1 MLEESKKKV
10 DGIEEA
16 NWLLP
21 LLKETGL
28 SASDLTYDFNLL
40 RGRASKSNMCVL
52 CKGGKFLCG
61 KTRCSVLAKAMTY
74 TKVAKSIDR
83 LDLYGAS
90 PPGVFI
96 GRLGYPH
103 VYAGPLVPPVHGDTS
118 IMDIPELWGPCG
130 FAKSIDDIIDFRLRL
145 VRGKTRLNVNTAA
158 LDSGGKIMDVVTELA
173 LARGPVETEMLL
185 RRKPNRT
192 IVLDDD
198 IQPFGP
204 SAPIDD
210 VKVSNVYWDPQL
222 DKAYSDFDLKAAE
235 AVTSLYG
242 NGVLVS
248 RIQKAFSVG
257 AFGVK
262 KRRKLVP
269 TRWSITA
276 VDSMISKN
284 LLEKV
289 TEQPLINEYRIY
301 ESNYLDNRW
310 IILMAPLSWS
320 YELVEAWYPGTTWN
334 VDGRNIVIF
343 SDHEMFEGRTTYPD
357 IGGCYFASRLAIA
370 EKLIAENRQ
379 ATAIVLREAHPG
391 YVLPVGVWNVRESVR
406 NALRNP
412 PTEFSNLHDAVS
424 HISSKFAIP
433 LPQWLRSSK
442 LLHELLYQ
450 TRINEY
456 SSQ

>member
-1 MLEESKKKV
+1 
-10 DGIEEA
+10 
-16 NWLLP
+16 
-21 LLKETGL
+21 
-28 SASDLTYDFNLL
+28 
-40 RGRASKSNMCVL
+40 
-52 CKGGKFLCG
+52 
-61 KTRCSVLAKAMTY
+61 
-74 TKVAKSIDR
+74 
-83 LDLYGAS
+83 
-90 PPGVFI
+90 
-96 GRLGYPH
+96 
-103 VYAGPLVPPVHGDTS
+103 
-118 IMDIPELWGPCG
+118 
-130 FAKSIDDIIDFRLRL
+130 
-145 VRGKTRLNVNTAA
+145 VNTAA

-185 RRKPNRT
+185 RRRPNRT

-222 DKAYSDFDLKAAE
+222 DKAYSDFDLKAVE

-370 EKLIAENRQ
+370 EKLIAEKRQ

-391 YVLPVGVWNVRESVR
+391 YIVPAGVWNVRESVR

-456 SSQ
+456 PSQ

>member
-1 MLEESKKKV
+1 MLESPTKKKEI
-10 DGIEEA
+10 GSNES
-16 NWLLP
+16 NWLAP
-21 LLKETGL
+21 LLNETGL
-28 SASDLTYDFNLL
+28 SAADLTYDFNLL
-40 RGRASKSNMCVL
+40 RGRASKTNMCVL

-74 TKVAKSIDR
+74 AKVAKSIDR
-83 LDLYGAS
+83 LDLDGAS

-103 VYAGPLVPPVHGDTS
+103 VYAGPLVPPIHGDTS

-130 FAKSIDDIIDFRLRL
+130 FTKSIDDIIDFRLSL
-145 VRGKTRLNVNTAA
+145 VRGKTRLDVNAA
-158 LDSGGKIMDVVTELA
+158 SLDSSTRIMDVVTELA

-185 RRKPNRT
+185 TRKPNRT
-192 IVLDDD
+192 VVLDDD

-204 SAPIDD
+204 SAPIDQ
-210 VKVSNVYWDPQL
+210 VKVGNVYWDPHL
-222 DKAYSDFDLKAAE
+222 EKAHDDYDLKAAE
-235 AVTSLYG
+235 AVNSLYSD
-242 NGVLVS
+242 GVLVS

-284 LLEKV
+284 LLEEV
-289 TEQPLINEYRIY
+289 TEQPPINEYRIY

-334 VDGRNIVIF
+334 VDGKDIVIF

-370 EKLIAENRQ
+370 EKLIAEHRQ
-379 ATAIVLREAHPG
+379 ATAVVLREAHPG

-406 NALRNP
+406 NALKNS
-412 PTEFSNLHDAVS
+412 PTKYNNLQDVIR
-424 HISSKFAIP
+424 HIALEFAIP
-433 LPQWLRSSK
+433 LPKWLNSSK
-442 LLHELLYQ
+442 LLRELLYQ
-450 TRINEY
+450 TRITDY
-456 SSQ
+456 SS